1 MHDNKL
7 FILLCYLYIIFGVN
21 MNISAMDF
29 KELEHT
35 TFGAGCFWCVEAVF
49 ERLKGVKEV
58 QSGYMGGEME
68 NPAYEDV
75 CGGNTGHAEVI
86 QLNYDPQVI
95 SFNELLEVFWI
106 AHDPTTKNR
115 QGSDIGTQYRSAIFY
130 HTENQQKLAEKS
142 KKLQNDANM
151 HEMPIVTEILPLQ
164 TFYPAEKYHQNYYRL
179 NSNAP
184 YCKMVIQPKIDKLFN
199 K

>member
-1 MHDNKL
+1 
-7 FILLCYLYIIFGVN
+7 
-21 MNISAMDF
+21 MNINAMDS
-29 KELEHT
+29 KELENV

-58 QSGYMGGEME
+58 RSGYMGGEMK

-75 CGGNTGHAEVI
+75 CGGNTGHVEVI

-106 AHDPTTKNR
+106 AHDPTTENR
-115 QGSDIGTQYRSAIFY
+115 QGADIGTQYRSAIFY
-130 HTENQQKLAEKS
+130 HTENQRKLAEKS
-142 KKLQNDANM
+142 KKLLNDANM
-151 HEMPIVTEILPLQ
+151 HKMPIMTEILPLQ
-164 TFYPAEKYHQNYYRL
+164 TFYLAEKYHQNYYRL

-184 YCKMVIQPKIDKLFN
+184 YCKMIIQPKIDKLFN